1 MEAERAEA
9 AATARYMQ
17 AKTKAGLQSAGL
29 AVVNIVKGRKGQAM
43 AFAPDDLDLA
53 TSQMREEYAKVGP
66 AEARKAEEARLAAV
80 KASAASRILRLALTR
95 TRTRT
100 VTRTRTALPEP
111 PEPEPPQP

>member
-1 MEAERAEA
+1 MEQERAHARRQEAERAERE
-9 AATARYMQ
+9 ATARYMQ

-66 AEARKAEEARLAAV
+66 AKP
-80 KASAASRILRLALTR
+80 LT
-95 TRTRT
+95 
-100 VTRTRTALPEP
+100 L
-111 PEPEPPQP
+111 

>member
-53 TSQMREEYAKVGP
+53 TSQAHQALPPAVREAQARRAGAGP
-66 AEARKAEEARLAAV
+66 PPPSRAHALAAHT
-80 KASAASRILRLALTR
+80 TR
-95 TRTRT
+95 TRARYYTT
-100 VTRTRTALPEP
+100 G
-111 PEPEPPQP
+111 PQAMAD